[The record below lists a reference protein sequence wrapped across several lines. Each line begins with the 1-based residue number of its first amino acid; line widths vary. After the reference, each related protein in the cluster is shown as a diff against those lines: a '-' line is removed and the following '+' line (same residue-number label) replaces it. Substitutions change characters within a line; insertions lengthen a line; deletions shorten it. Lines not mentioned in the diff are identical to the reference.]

1 MTIAEALRDAVQR
14 LAAAGLKEAQ
24 KDARLLLSFA
34 LGRPKEFLFA
44 HPEYELSEEEQGSFD
59 DAVHR
64 RENHEP
70 VQYITGRTEFYGLEF
85 TVSPAVLIPR
95 PETEILVENAV
106 NALRGRTAPR
116 FCEIGVG
123 SGCISVS
130 MLCELPN
137 ATAIAGDLSRDALEI
152 ARRNA
157 ERHNVLDRIDL
168 RLSNVFDSV
177 AEDAFDAVV
186 SNPPYISLD
195 EIAELESEVRDFE
208 PKMALTDGADGLRV
222 IQRIIEDSYHKL
234 AAGGVLFMEIGHCQ
248 SESARTVLSPEKWF
262 DVRFFTDLQSIPRVL
277 RAFRL

>member
-34 LGRPKEFLFA
+34 LGQPKEFLFA
-44 HPEYELSEEEQGSFD
+44 HPEYELSEAERSSFD

-106 NALRGRTAPR
+106 NALRGKTAPR

-130 MLCELPN
+130 LLRELPN
-137 ATAIAGDLSRDALEI
+137 AAAIAVDLSPDALEL

-195 EIAELESEVRDFE
+195 EVAELDSEVRDFE
-208 PKMALTDGADGLRV
+208 PRMALTDGADGLGV

-248 SESARTVLSPEKWF
+248 SESVRTLLSPEKWF

>member
-44 HPEYELSEEEQGSFD
+44 YPEYELSEEEQSSFD
-59 DAVHR
+59 EAVHR

-106 NALRGRTAPR
+106 NALRGKTAPR

-137 ATAIAGDLSRDALEI
+137 AAAIAGDLSRDALEI

-157 ERHNVLDRIDL
+157 ERHNVLDRLDL
-168 RLSNVFDSV
+168 RLSDVFDSV

-195 EIAELESEVRDFE
+195 EVAELDSEVRDFE
-208 PKMALTDGADGLRV
+208 PKMALTDGADGLGV
-222 IQRIIEDSYHKL
+222 IRRIIEDSYHKL

-248 SESARTVLSPEKWF
+248 SESVRTLLSPEKWF

>member
-14 LAAAGLKEAQ
+14 LAAAGVREAQ

-44 HPEYELSEEEQGSFD
+44 HPEYELSEAERSSFD

-85 TVSPAVLIPR
+85 AVSPAVLIPR

-106 NALRGRTAPR
+106 NALRGKTAPR

-130 MLCELPN
+130 LLCELPN
-137 ATAIAGDLSRDALEI
+137 AAAIAVDLSPDALEI

-157 ERHNVLDRIDL
+157 ERHNVLNRIDL
-168 RLSNVFDSV
+168 RLSDVFDSV

-195 EIAELESEVRDFE
+195 EVAELDSEVRDFE
-208 PKMALTDGADGLRV
+208 PKMALTDGADGLGV
-222 IQRIIEDSYHKL
+222 IRKLVEDSYHKL

-248 SESARTVLSPEKWF
+248 SEGVRTLLSPEKWF
-262 DVRFFTDLQSIPRVL
+262 DVRLFTDLQSIPRVL

>member
-44 HPEYELSEEEQGSFD
+44 HPEYELSEEEQSSFD
-59 DAVHR
+59 EAVHR

-106 NALRGRTAPR
+106 NALRGKTAPR

-137 ATAIAGDLSRDALEI
+137 AAAIAGDLSRDALEI

-157 ERHNVLDRIDL
+157 ERHNVLDRLDL
-168 RLSNVFDSV
+168 RLSDVFDSV

-195 EIAELESEVRDFE
+195 EVAELDSEVRDFE
-208 PKMALTDGADGLRV
+208 PKMALTDGADGLGV
-222 IQRIIEDSYHKL
+222 IRRIIEDSYHKL

-248 SESARTVLSPEKWF
+248 SESVRTLLSPEKWF

>member
-1 MTIAEALRDAVQR
+1 MTIAEALRDAVHR
-14 LAAAGLKEAQ
+14 LAAAGVKEAQ

-44 HPEYELSEEEQGSFD
+44 HPEYKLSEEEQGSFD
-59 DAVHR
+59 EAVHR

-70 VQYITGRTEFYGLEF
+70 VQYITGRTEFYGLELI
-85 TVSPAVLIPR
+85 VSPAVLIPR

-106 NALRGRTAPR
+106 NALRGKTAPR

-130 MLCELPN
+130 LLRELPN
-137 ATAIAGDLSRDALEI
+137 AAAIAVDLSPDALEL

-157 ERHNVLDRIDL
+157 ERHNVLGRLDL
-168 RLSNVFDSV
+168 RLSDVFDSV
-177 AEDAFDAVV
+177 VEDAFDAVV

-195 EIAELESEVRDFE
+195 EVAELDSEVRDFE
-208 PKMALTDGADGLRV
+208 PRMALTDGADGLGV

-248 SESARTVLSPEKWF
+248 SESVRTLLSPEKWF